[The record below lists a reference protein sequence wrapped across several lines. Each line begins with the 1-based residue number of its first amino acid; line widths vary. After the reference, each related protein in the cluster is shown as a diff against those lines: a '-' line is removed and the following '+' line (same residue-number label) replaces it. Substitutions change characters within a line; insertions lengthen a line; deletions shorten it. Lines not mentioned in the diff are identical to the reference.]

1 MAMGTRK
8 KRQRQE
14 SLWYGG
20 ELAAAP
26 GHPFYTRLN
35 EVLEAAG
42 FDPFCETQCAKF
54 YHQKLGR
61 PSLPPG
67 QYFRVMMI
75 GFFEGLDS
83 ERGIAWRLADSLTL
97 RQFLSI
103 GLDESTPDHVT
114 ISRTRR
120 LIDAETHQRIFSWVL
135 EQLAVSG
142 LIKGKTIGVDSTT
155 LEANAA
161 MKSIVRRD
169 TGESYMAYLKRLA
182 EAEGIEA
189 QDAAALLRMD
199 RKRKKKTSNEEW
211 KNPIDE
217 EAEITK
223 LKDGRT
229 ALAYKAENAVD
240 METGA
245 IVAVTT
251 HGGAAADTATVTE
264 TVIEA
269 GVAVA
274 ELMEVEPAEGQS
286 GVHPEGVQ
294 EVVADKGYHSN
305 DVLVEL
311 AELEVRSYIAE
322 PDRGPRNWDGRQIE
336 KQAVYGNR
344 RRIQGPRGKRLQRQ
358 RGERIERNFAHQFDT
373 GGLDR
378 LYVRGLDNVH
388 KKLLIQA
395 AACNLAL
402 LMRSIYGSGKPR
414 AAHEGVIE
422 LVFALLALMKPLDA
436 LWVPQ
441 SANLGNCD
449 RPLCPLKYPPDSW
462 QTTKNGQF
470 RHGLLSFSYDS
481 EHAELP
487 ILLIQNLITKIPI
500 PIPIPPITPLN
511 PPLGLVPPIPK
522 NVRWIDMTAK
532 LSPIQAV
539 MIGLAKAARS
549 ADAVSA
555 TGTASA

>member
-1 MAMGTRK
+1 MGTRK
-8 KRQRQE
+8 KRERQPD
-14 SLWYGG
+14 LWYGG
-20 ELAAAP
+20 ELPTAP
-26 GHPFYTRLN
+26 GHPFYKRLN
-35 EVLEAAG
+35 EVLDNAR
-42 FDPFCETQCAKF
+42 FDIFCETSCAEF
-54 YHQKLGR
+54 YHQNLGR

-67 QYFRVMMI
+67 QYFRVMMV

-103 GLDESTPDHVT
+103 ALDENTPDHVT

-120 LIDAETHQRIFSWVL
+120 LIDAETHQNIFTWVL
-135 EQLAVSG
+135 ERLAQAG

-189 QDAAALLRMD
+189 KDAAALLRMD
-199 RKRKKKTSNEEW
+199 RKRKKKTSNEDW
-211 KNPIDE
+211 QSPVDGD
-217 EAEITK
+217 AEITK

-251 HGGAAADTATVTE
+251 HSGAAADTTTVIE

-269 GVAVA
+269 GIAVA
-274 ELMEVEPAEGQS
+274 DLIAEKTPEGKYE
-286 GVHPEGVQ
+286 VHPEGVQ

-305 DVLVEL
+305 DVMVGMV
-311 AELEVRSYIAE
+311 ELEVRTYVAE
-322 PDRGPRNWDGRQIE
+322 PDRGPRNWDGKAAE
-336 KQAVYGNR
+336 KAAGYGNR
-344 RRIQGPRGKRLQRQ
+344 LRIEGDRGKRLQRQ

-378 LYVRGLDNVH
+378 LYVRGLENVH
-388 KKLLIQA
+388 KKFLIQA

-402 LMRSIYGSGKPR
+402 LMRSTYGSGKPR
-414 AAHEGVIE
+414 AAHDRAAE
-422 LVFALLALMKPLDA
+422 LLLMILAVMKAVEDTFSTALALFRSLDLFFRIADGQPL
-436 LWVPQ
+436 
-441 SANLGNCD
+441 
-449 RPLCPLKYPPDSW
+449 
-462 QTTKNGQF
+462 
-470 RHGLLSFSYDS
+470 
-481 EHAELP
+481 
-487 ILLIQNLITKIPI
+487 ILAPVEKR
-500 PIPIPPITPLN
+500 
-511 PPLGLVPPIPK
+511 GV
-522 NVRWIDMTAK
+522 
-532 LSPIQAV
+532 
-539 MIGLAKAARS
+539 
-549 ADAVSA
+549 
-555 TGTASA
+555 